1 MSIAD
6 SDEVHWKNEV
16 IIMKFLS
23 SLFCLTFVLI
33 LGCSSN
39 DNDDSIQST
48 VSPIIQQ
55 PEPLTFCQV
64 FLGIQKATEESGGEL
79 SSEAD
84 WRHRISW
91 TQQLYDTAPMEYK
104 DEALIYLELVK
115 DRAEL
120 LAKYNYQPLPNIPAE
135 ARTAFISDHIDEQ
148 QVANKLIAY
157 AKSSC
162 MELQPD

>member
-1 MSIAD
+1 
-6 SDEVHWKNEV
+6 
-16 IIMKFLS
+16 MKFLS

-64 FLGIQKATEESGGEL
+64 FLGIQKATEKSGGEL

-84 WRHRISW
+84 WRRRISW

-120 LAKYNYQPLPNIPAE
+120 IG
-135 ARTAFISDHIDEQ
+135 
-148 QVANKLIAY
+148 
-157 AKSSC
+157 
-162 MELQPD
+162 